1 MKQKV
6 WISKYA
12 LSGGIKEYEAEIRN
26 GSAYPGAPFMSFTGF
41 VLGKDA
47 HLTRDEA
54 VVVAEDMRRRKIA
67 SLTKQLSKLE
77 ILQFN

>member
-12 LSGGIKEYEAEIRN
+12 LSGGIKEHEAEVRN

-47 HLTRDEA
+47 HFTKAEA
-54 VVVAEDMRRRKIA
+54 VAVAEQMRKKKIA
-67 SLTKQLSKLE
+67 SLKRQLGKLE
-77 ILQFN
+77 KLQFN

>member
-12 LSGGIKEYEAEIRN
+12 LSGGIKEHEAEVRN

-47 HLTRDEA
+47 HFTKAEA
-54 VVVAEDMRRRKIA
+54 VANPRDLALRHTLKRSREMGR
-67 SLTKQLSKLE
+67 
-77 ILQFN
+77 F